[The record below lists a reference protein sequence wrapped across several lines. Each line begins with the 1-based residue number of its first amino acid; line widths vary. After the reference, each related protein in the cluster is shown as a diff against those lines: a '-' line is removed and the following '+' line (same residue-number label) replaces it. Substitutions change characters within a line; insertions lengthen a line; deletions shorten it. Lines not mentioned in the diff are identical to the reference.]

1 MADVEGDFKGLSLED
16 AEEEEV
22 VRLKEPVSGT
32 GESLDNCLV
41 GSFLTSSVV
50 NFVYESH
57 FGECLASYTISDLS
71 DGRFLYRLFHKFIE
85 YDCKV
90 ITLDYTGALRVR
102 DDQELS
108 FSRENSLKAPF
119 RRAVALSNR
128 WLREKGAGAPGME
141 GRNFRGN
148 TPIMGNIGVRLVRS
162 SNRQLRANLGRV
174 NEENLNPNVL
184 LVGYG
189 QSQGLIRRN
198 NMDLVIT
205 QDKPSNGL
213 SSGGFGDVMG
223 EDNPMVNGEGLKQP
237 LLHLANSERNDNRN
251 DMEDDGHRNQLW
263 HFKFEAAWLLE
274 EIYKTEVAHLWNDS
288 DGTILERLS
297 YVCCGLG
304 SLTLTDV
311 VLEEMVNAKLQM
323 NMEVDREEIYW
334 EQRAREN

>member
-1 MADVEGDFKGLSLED
+1 MADVEGDFQGLSLED
-16 AEEEEV
+16 AEEGEV
-22 VRLKEPVSGT
+22 VKLKELVSST
-32 GESLDNCLV
+32 GESLENCLV

-57 FGECLASYTISDLS
+57 FGGCLASLHDGDDPKTIPLNTVDFWVLVQEPPHGFTSEVVARQI
-71 DGRFLYRLFHKFIE
+71 GNFIGQFIE

-90 ITLDYTGALRVR
+90 ITLDYTGVLK

-108 FSRENSLKAPF
+108 FGRDNSLKATF
-119 RRAVALSNR
+119 RRAVAPSSR
-128 WLREKGAGAPGME
+128 WLREEGAGAPGME

-162 SNRQLRANLGRV
+162 SNRQLRANIGRV

-184 LVGYG
+184 PVGYG
-189 QSQGLIRRN
+189 QSQGLIQRK

-237 LLHLANSERNDNRN
+237 RLHLANSERNDNRN
-251 DMEDDGHRNQLW
+251 GDEYQN
-263 HFKFEAAWLLE
+263 
-274 EIYKTEVAHLWNDS
+274 EIS
-288 DGTILERLS
+288 
-297 YVCCGLG
+297 
-304 SLTLTDV
+304 
-311 VLEEMVNAKLQM
+311 
-323 NMEVDREEIYW
+323 VDLA
-334 EQRAREN
+334 QRASREQ

>member
-16 AEEEEV
+16 AEEEEA

-32 GESLDNCLV
+32 GELLDNCLV

-71 DGRFLYRLFHKFIE
+71 DRRFLYRLFHKVDANRIEAGGPWNFNSHLLILFTSEVVARQIGNFIGQFIE

-108 FSRENSLKAPF
+108 FGRDNSLKAPF
-119 RRAVALSNR
+119 RRAVAPSNR

-162 SNRQLRANLGRV
+162 SNRQLRANLRRV
-174 NEENLNPNVL
+174 NGENLNPNVL

-205 QDKPSNGL
+205 EDKPSNGL

-237 LLHLANSERNDNRN
+237 RLHLANSERNDNRN
-251 DMEDDGHRNQLW
+251 GDEYQN
-263 HFKFEAAWLLE
+263 
-274 EIYKTEVAHLWNDS
+274 EISAD
-288 DGTILERLS
+288 
-297 YVCCGLG
+297 
-304 SLTLTDV
+304 LT
-311 VLEEMVNAKLQM
+311 
-323 NMEVDREEIYW
+323 
-334 EQRAREN
+334 QRANRE

>member
-1 MADVEGDFKGLSLED
+1 MVARQIG
-16 AEEEEV
+16 
-22 VRLKEPVSGT
+22 
-32 GESLDNCLV
+32 
-41 GSFLTSSVV
+41 
-50 NFVYESH
+50 NFI
-57 FGECLASYTISDLS
+57 GQ
-71 DGRFLYRLFHKFIE
+71 FIE

-102 DDQELS
+102 VRVDMEKSLKRKKIVLPNGTIRYVKFAYEKLTLFCFLCGKLGHKESFYLLHVLQDDQELS

-251 DMEDDGHRNQLW
+251 GDEYQN
-263 HFKFEAAWLLE
+263 
-274 EIYKTEVAHLWNDS
+274 EISADL
-288 DGTILERLS
+288 
-297 YVCCGLG
+297 
-304 SLTLTDV
+304 
-311 VLEEMVNAKLQM
+311 A
-323 NMEVDREEIYW
+323 
-334 EQRAREN
+334 QRANREQ

>member
-71 DGRFLYRLFHKFIE
+71 DGRFLYRLFHKG
-85 YDCKV
+85 KV
-90 ITLDYTGALRVR
+90 LPNGTIRYVKFAYEKLTLFCFLCGKLGHKESFYLLHVLQ

-251 DMEDDGHRNQLW
+251 GDEYQN
-263 HFKFEAAWLLE
+263 
-274 EIYKTEVAHLWNDS
+274 EISADL
-288 DGTILERLS
+288 
-297 YVCCGLG
+297 
-304 SLTLTDV
+304 
-311 VLEEMVNAKLQM
+311 A
-323 NMEVDREEIYW
+323 
-334 EQRAREN
+334 QRANREQ